1 MKIKHLILLM
11 SVTLC
16 CNKLA
21 FASSQYITPPFYNL
35 PVSTEITVDY
45 QLNANHQTLVCKVN
59 KVNDVIYGQYW
70 KNKSTQIMGQFDE
83 NIPLTL
89 TINPSDEIDTA
100 VSEGELR
107 IFNTTRRSAA
117 KISCEYKL

>member
-1 MKIKHLILLM
+1 M

-21 FASSQYITPPFYNL
+21 FASSEHLAPPFFNL
-35 PVSTEITVDY
+35 PVNSEITVDY
-45 QLNANHQTLVCKVN
+45 HLNNNHQTLVCKVN

-70 KNKSTQIMGQFDE
+70 KNKNTQIMGQFDE

-100 VSEGELR
+100 VSEGELK
-107 IFNTTRRSAA
+107 IFNTTHRSTAM
-117 KISCEYKL
+117 ISCEYEL